1 MMLPRKIVQNHLD
14 MATGPKGK
22 MPWITLNGEDY
33 SDSQLCIELLAKKFD
48 KANHLSSHLSESE
61 QATATAFRVMAEE
74 HLFWALELHLLVYT
88 NGRHFEEI
96 QSGLPWFINIVRPL
110 IIRRVRNNAMAQG
123 MGRHTQAEVFE
134 MGAKDLRA
142 ISAYLAEKPF
152 FTGQKATEVDCAL
165 FGILAVL
172 LWNSPPGS
180 PFGKIIKGDEATY
193 NNVCL
198 ELNER

>member
-1 MMLPRKIVQNHLD
+1 M
-14 MATGPKGK
+14 GPKGK
-22 MPWITLNGEDY
+22 SPWITLNGEDY
-33 SDSQLCIELLAKKFD
+33 SDSQMCIELLAKKFD

-74 HLFWALELHLLVYT
+74 HLFWALEMQLVYT
-88 NGRHFEEI
+88 KGRHFEDI
-96 QSGLPWFINIVRPL
+96 QSGLPWFINVVRPFV
-110 IIRRVRNNAMAQG
+110 IRRIRNNAVAQG
-123 MGRHTQAEVFE
+123 MGRHIQAEVNE

-180 PFGKIIKGDEATY
+180 PFGKIIKGDETTY
-193 NNVCL
+193 NNNL
-198 ELNER
+198 LILLP